1 MLCKRCKNELPDNAR
16 FCLAC
21 GALQP
26 MICPAC
32 QAESRPGSRTCSG
45 CGKKLP
51 LSGDSAVKFYKRRKT
66 PTEIAAM
73 VLLVLGALLVL
84 TAAVMFLM
92 GTLSDVSEPETVE
105 EQVTEVTGPMNEEE
119 FTVVVEEPITK
130 PGKNPEAEDKP
141 EQTEEES
148 EQPED
153 KPEQTEEEDPVTE
166 EDPTEET
173 PEEETPQTPEEEA
186 EQTPE
191 ESKPSVSETQWFFP
205 DSSERLLTDAD
216 VAGLSKAE
224 LQIARN
230 EIYARHGRKFN
241 NPDLQAWFNSCSWY
255 KGTIAPGD
263 FNEQLI
269 FNETEL
275 ANVYFLKEKEN
286 G

>member
-1 MLCKRCKNELPDNAR
+1 MICKRCKNELPDNSR
-16 FCLAC
+16 FCMTC

-32 QAESRPGSRTCSG
+32 QSESRPGSRTCSG

-51 LSGDSAVKFYKRRKT
+51 VTYSGVTFYKRKKT
-66 PTEIAAM
+66 PAQIAAM

-84 TAAVMFLM
+84 TAAIMFLV
-92 GTLSDVSEPETVE
+92 GTISEVTEQPPAE
-105 EQVTEVTGPMNEEE
+105 EQVTEVDNQLDEEA

-130 PGKNPEAEDKP
+130 PVKDPQTGTKP
-141 EQTEEES
+141 EET
-148 EQPED
+148 P
-153 KPEQTEEEDPVTE
+153 EEDPAE
-166 EDPTEET
+166 EAPTET
-173 PEEETPQTPEEEA
+173 PEEETQEPTDEETSEEEPEETPEE
-186 EQTPE
+186 QPE
-191 ESKPSVSETQWFFP
+191 EQPEEETKPSVSETEWFFP

-216 VAGLSKAE
+216 IAGLSKAE

-255 KGTIAPGD
+255 KGTIEPAD

-275 ANVYFLKEKEN
+275 ANVYFLKAAE
-286 G
+286 